1 MSAADITDF
10 IARCRNYRPVNRH
23 WIS

>member
-1 MSAADITDF
+1 VSAADVTSL
-10 IARCRNYRPVNRH
+10 IASSRNYRPVNRH

>member
-1 MSAADITDF
+1 MSAADVINLVTS
-10 IARCRNYRPVNRH
+10 CKNYRPVNRH